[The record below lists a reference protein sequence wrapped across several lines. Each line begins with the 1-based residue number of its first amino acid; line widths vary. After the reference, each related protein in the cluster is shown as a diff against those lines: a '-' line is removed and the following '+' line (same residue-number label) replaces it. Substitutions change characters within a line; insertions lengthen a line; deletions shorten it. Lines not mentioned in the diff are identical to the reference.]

1 MTKSILKPLKQA
13 GWNGSQRMI
22 FIALNGIGNTII
34 LTPALVNLKKNWPK
48 SYVTVLTL
56 RDSVGIISS
65 NPYIDDVIVYPS
77 KKSLLSRIVFLL
89 KLRRQKYDISF
100 YPYPNVNIMSALFA
114 FIIGAKCRVNFYYR
128 FLGKWSGIFDSISV
142 PVDLEKHDIEKNL
155 DLLRALNLKIYS
167 KNPCIYIKKEDTKYV
182 DGLLKNNVKR
192 KDILIGMHVGSKEGM
207 RIWHTENFASLAK
220 KLSADKR
227 VKILL
232 VGTDIE
238 MNLIKDFGEFK
249 KQNIINLINKTTI
262 PQTTALIGRCKL
274 FVTTDSGPMHMA
286 VAAGT
291 RVIAVYLGPHIKR
304 TAPYGKKHIVFLT
317 NKATHK
323 EDKNKNHIYV
333 DKVTPDMVFKKIR
346 KIL

>member
-114 FIIGAKCRVNFYYR
+114 FII
-128 FLGKWSGIFDSISV
+128 
-142 PVDLEKHDIEKNL
+142 
-155 DLLRALNLKIYS
+155 
-167 KNPCIYIKKEDTKYV
+167 
-182 DGLLKNNVKR
+182 
-192 KDILIGMHVGSKEGM
+192 
-207 RIWHTENFASLAK
+207 
-220 KLSADKR
+220 
-227 VKILL
+227 
-232 VGTDIE
+232 
-238 MNLIKDFGEFK
+238 
-249 KQNIINLINKTTI
+249 
-262 PQTTALIGRCKL
+262 
-274 FVTTDSGPMHMA
+274 
-286 VAAGT
+286 
-291 RVIAVYLGPHIKR
+291 
-304 TAPYGKKHIVFLT
+304 
-317 NKATHK
+317 
-323 EDKNKNHIYV
+323 
-333 DKVTPDMVFKKIR
+333 
-346 KIL
+346 